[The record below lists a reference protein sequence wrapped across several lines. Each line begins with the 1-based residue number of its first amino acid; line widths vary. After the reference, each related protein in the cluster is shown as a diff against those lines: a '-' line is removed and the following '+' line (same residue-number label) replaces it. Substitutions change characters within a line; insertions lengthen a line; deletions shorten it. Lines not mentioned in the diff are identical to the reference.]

1 MNALNG
7 LFTKLFDLLLA
18 PLELMGNEMSLLIVS
33 GIFGV
38 VALVVFKH
46 ISSQKGIKNAKNK
59 IKAHMIA
66 IRLYQDDLVIVGQ
79 SICKVLLR
87 NLQYVSLNFGPF
99 LPLAPLFVVVVA
111 QTVVRYGF
119 DPLPVVSVEEAQGTM
134 SGRGTMLS
142 VAFAAD
148 QRGEATKLSIEWP
161 AGLTPTTPLVR
172 NGSDGVAFQEF
183 VATAPGEYDV
193 LLRVGDGEP
202 YTKHVVAGQP
212 VRWLQP
218 ERVGDAMSAFLW
230 PVEEM
235 SPSAGAIEHVKFAYP
250 ESDLGWL
257 PMSGPLG
264 VMTWFVVAS
273 MIFAFAFIKPLG
285 VQI

>member
-7 LFTKLFDLLLA
+7 LLMTVFDAVLT
-18 PLELMGNEMSLLIVS
+18 PFELMGEELSLLLLS

-46 ISSQKGIKNAKNK
+46 ISSQKGIKNAKDK
-59 IKAHMIA
+59 IKGHMIA
-66 IRLYQDDLVIVGQ
+66 IRIYQDDLVVVAK
-79 SICKVLLR
+79 SVAKVLLR
-87 NLQYVSLNFGPF
+87 NLQYVTLNFGPF
-99 LPLAPLFVVVVA
+99 IPLAPLFVVVVA

-119 DPLPVVSVEEAQGTM
+119 EPLPVMAVEEVEGLM

-142 VAFAAD
+142 VSFAAD
-148 QRGEATKLSIEWP
+148 RRGDAAALDIDWP
-161 AGLTPTTPLVR
+161 EGLRPTTPLVR
-172 NGSDGVAFQEF
+172 NATDGVAFQEF
-183 VATAPGEYDV
+183 VAVAPGEYDV
-193 LLRVGDGEP
+193 VLKVDGAEP
-202 YTKHVVAGQP
+202 YTKRVVAGEP

-218 ERVGDAMSAFLW
+218 ERVGDAMTAFLW
-230 PVEEM
+230 PAEDM
-235 SPSAGAIEHVKFAYP
+235 SPSGGPIEHVSFAYP

-257 PMSGPLG
+257 PLSGPLG

-273 MIFAFAFIKPLG
+273 MVFAFAFIKPLG

>member
-7 LFTKLFDLLLA
+7 LLTQVFDLLLT
-18 PLELMGNEMSLLIVS
+18 PLELMGNEVSLLLLS

-46 ISSQKGIKNAKNK
+46 ISSQKGIKNAKDK
-59 IKAHMIA
+59 IKGHMIA
-66 IRLYQDDLVIVGQ
+66 IRLYQDDLVVVAKSVG
-79 SICKVLLR
+79 KVLLR
-87 NLQYVSLNFGPF
+87 NLQYVTLNFGPF

-119 DPLPVVSVEEAQGTM
+119 EPLPVMAVEEVEGLM

-142 VAFAAD
+142 VSFAAD
-148 QRGEATKLSIEWP
+148 RRGDAAALEIEWP
-161 AGLTPTTPLVR
+161 EGLRPTTPLVR
-172 NGSDGVAFQEF
+172 NAADGVAFQEF
-183 VATAPGEYDV
+183 AAVAPGEYDV
-193 LLRVGDGEP
+193 VLKVAGAEP
-202 YTKHVVAGQP
+202 YTKRVVAGQP

-218 ERVGDAMSAFLW
+218 ERVGDAMTALLW
-230 PVEEM
+230 PAEDM
-235 SPSAGAIEHVKFAYP
+235 SPSGGPIEHVRFAYP

-257 PMSGPLG
+257 PLSGPMG
-264 VMTWFVVAS
+264 VMVWFVVAS
-273 MIFAFAFIKPLG
+273 MVFAFAFIKPLG